1 LVARK
6 RRRHRP
12 VQTVFSSFGN
22 TPYEEEEEVLFEK
35 HSLEKMEVSDF
46 QAF

>member
-22 TPYEEEEEVLFEK
+22 TPYEEEEVLFQK
-35 HSLEKMEVSDF
+35 HFLEKMEVSEF
-46 QAF
+46 QAL